1 MGTSYFESPRA
12 VDAQIEKLR
21 SEGNTVYIGRG
32 VHKIKHGNDTI
43 EFNTF
48 FRYDS
53 VLGRPIVDGGFYAT
67 SDPEIIKR
75 IDSMRELSLKRFAP
89 IVTQSSLASRSPEV
103 VVEEF
108 TPEPVA
114 VKTRGR

>member
-12 VDAQIEKLR
+12 VDAQIEQLR
-21 SEGNTVYIGRG
+21 SEGHTVYIGRG
-32 VHKIKHGNDTI
+32 VHKIKNGNDTI

-67 SDPEIIKR
+67 SDPDIIKR

-89 IVTQSSLASRSPEV
+89 IVTQTSLASQAPPV

-108 TPEPVA
+108 VPDPVT
-114 VKTRGR
+114 VKARGK